1 MEYNEALE
9 LIEAIRSGRFESEL
23 VEVKASHR
31 ALPSRI
37 YEALSAF
44 ANHDEGGII
53 VLGLDE
59 RRGFAPVG
67 VFDPQAATAQLM
79 DIARRMDPAL
89 SPSTIVVYVEDAPV
103 IVVDVAECL
112 YDQKPCFYKQAGL
125 NAGSYIRVGNTNRQM
140 TSYEVFSFVSN
151 RGQPKFD
158 QELVAEA
165 SLDDLDHELL
175 RRYLDRVRQSH
186 TSRWDRLRLDSR
198 SYEQQLCALDIAH
211 QSDMQIH
218 PTLAGLLCFGIWPQ
232 RLFPSLVMTFV
243 RYPGT
248 TVDEKGPRG
257 ERFIDNLK
265 CEGSLVEMVDRM
277 LSRITDNMR
286 QSVLIEGLFNRR
298 LPEYPTEAIREA
310 LVNAVVH
317 RDYSHMVRGSQIRIE
332 MYADRIQIQSP
343 GGLYGPVN
351 EHNLEEAQ
359 STRNQLLMR
368 FLEDLGA
375 VENRGSGIRAM
386 VAAMREARLE
396 PPRFRD
402 TRDDF
407 RVVLRNASLMN
418 PETIQWLNQF
428 GDYPLNDSQR
438 RALVYL
444 RHNDRM
450 TNSDYRRLNNVS
462 DTTQATRELREL
474 VDRDLVV
481 MHSTRRWATYAL
493 SPTLGKVHPEP
504 AIGEEELAVLQ
515 YVRQYGSIAR
525 SECADLL
532 GCSPEHATYVLQR
545 MRSSNLIRIQE
556 PGKRRWTRYVIP

>member
-1 MEYNEALE
+1 
-9 LIEAIRSGRFESEL
+9 
-23 VEVKASHR
+23 
-31 ALPSRI
+31 
-37 YEALSAF
+37 
-44 ANHDEGGII
+44 
-53 VLGLDE
+53 
-59 RRGFAPVG
+59 
-67 VFDPQAATAQLM
+67 
-79 DIARRMDPAL
+79 
-89 SPSTIVVYVEDAPV
+89 
-103 IVVDVAECL
+103 
-112 YDQKPCFYKQAGL
+112 
-125 NAGSYIRVGNTNRQM
+125 
-140 TSYEVFSFVSN
+140 
-151 RGQPKFD
+151 
-158 QELVAEA
+158 
-165 SLDDLDHELL
+165 
-175 RRYLDRVRQSH
+175 
-186 TSRWDRLRLDSR
+186 
-198 SYEQQLCALDIAH
+198 
-211 QSDMQIH
+211 
-218 PTLAGLLCFGIWPQ
+218 
-232 RLFPSLVMTFV
+232 
-243 RYPGT
+243 
-248 TVDEKGPRG
+248 
-257 ERFIDNLK
+257 
-265 CEGSLVEMVDRM
+265 
-277 LSRITDNMR
+277 
-286 QSVLIEGLFNRR
+286 
-298 LPEYPTEAIREA
+298 
-310 LVNAVVH
+310 
-317 RDYSHMVRGSQIRIE
+317 
-332 MYADRIQIQSP
+332 
-343 GGLYGPVN
+343 
-351 EHNLEEAQ
+351 
-359 STRNQLLMR
+359 
-368 FLEDLGA
+368 
-375 VENRGSGIRAM
+375 M